1 MNDLSSGQYSANINI
16 AFKTLI
22 LSSDL
27 SDYSDAY
34 FVVKGRIT
42 FEGENDDKTG
52 NKMLI
57 VKNNAPFR
65 LYIWK
70 IDNIFYATVLFV
82 TM

>member
-1 MNDLSSGQYSANINI
+1 MNDLSSGQYSANKNI

-27 SDYSDAY
+27 NDYSDAY

-52 NKMLI
+52 KKMLT
-57 VKNNAPFR
+57 VKKNAPFR
-65 LYIWK
+65 LCI
-70 IDNIFYATVLFV
+70 
-82 TM
+82 